1 MEKNSAKS
9 NKKEDKMLGIV
20 TIILQLNKNILLESL
35 PTYVSVNFSK
45 IPSMDN
51 ILNINFN
58 KIKLEIKEILYK
70 QELYIAKLLENMNIN
85 YVNYLASKPT
95 CTAPEYHTL
104 EIVLP
109 SKLNKSILLT
119 TDNRVNNNNNFSS
132 NNSGDNNGSNNS
144 TLWADV
150 RTPTEN
156 IDQPFTAVQ
165 SKKRPRLNITPE
177 MVERS
182 NVNNGSI
189 IKSAIENMMEKPVRK
204 IIGNKKNDELCKIK
218 ANKMLIKKSFF
229 SMSNVQKCHR
239 NDVMEYL
246 KSIDIN
252 VISCFP
258 VQKRTDSPANE
269 SPNNDDCES
278 TMFRVCVESS
288 DPAKMKNPDVILQH
302 IIVKEWR
309 FNPKKTDDKNNNKH
323 EE

>member
-9 NKKEDKMLGIV
+9 NKKEDKMLDIV
-20 TIILQLNKNILLESL
+20 TIILQLNKNNLLESL

-51 ILNINFN
+51 ISNVNFN

-70 QELYIAKLLENMNIN
+70 QELYIAKLLENMN
-85 YVNYLASKPT
+85 VNYLASKPT
-95 CTAPEYHTL
+95 SAPEYHTL
-104 EIVLP
+104 EIVP
-109 SKLNKSILLT
+109 PTKQTKQKHFI
-119 TDNRVNNNNNFSS
+119 DNRVNNNNNFS
-132 NNSGDNNGSNNS
+132 NNNS
-144 TLWADV
+144 TLSADV
-150 RTPTEN
+150 ARTPTEN
-156 IDQPFTAVQ
+156 IDQPFTVVQ

-189 IKSAIENMMEKPVRK
+189 IKSATENMMEKP
-204 IIGNKKNDELCKIK
+204 
-218 ANKMLIKKSFF
+218 
-229 SMSNVQKCHR
+229 CHR

-258 VQKRTDSPANE
+258 VLKRTDSPANE

-288 DPAKMKNPDVILQH
+288 DAAKMKNPDVILQH

>member
-1 MEKNSAKS
+1 M
-9 NKKEDKMLGIV
+9 
-20 TIILQLNKNILLESL
+20 
-35 PTYVSVNFSK
+35 
-45 IPSMDN
+45 
-51 ILNINFN
+51 
-58 KIKLEIKEILYK
+58 EIKEIMYK

-85 YVNYLASKPT
+85 YVNYLVSKPT
-95 CTAPEYHTL
+95 SAPEYHTL
-104 EIVLP
+104 EIVP
-109 SKLNKSILLT
+109 PTKQTKQNHFI
-119 TDNRVNNNNNFSS
+119 DNRVNNNNFSS

-150 RTPTEN
+150 VRTPTEN
-156 IDQPFTAVQ
+156 IDQPFTVVQ

-182 NVNNGSI
+182 NVNSGSI
-189 IKSAIENMMEKPVRK
+189 IKSVTENMMEKPVRK

-229 SMSNVQKCHR
+229 SMSNVQKSHR

-258 VQKRTDSPANE
+258 VLKRTDSPANE

-288 DPAKMKNPDVILQH
+288 DAAKMKNPDVILQH

-309 FNPKKTDDKNNNKH
+309 FNPKKIDDKNNNKH